1 MKKIEIN
8 SLTLITDDNNNV
20 IGGYGI
26 CDDESAKPV
35 INKLIAGVVEKATA
49 PTYPAHCPCH
59 CEEEEE
65 KDYGCFAIVQHIGT
79 IR

>member
-49 PTYPAHCPCH
+49 PPTPLIVL
-59 CEEEEE
+59 
-65 KDYGCFAIVQHIGT
+65 AIARKRRKRTMAASPLFSI
-79 IR
+79 